1 MQVYLCRIASLLGFL
16 TFVLDIFLKK
26 LDNFRPDIVV
36 NWMSRATKYCP
47 SGKWKKVARLGGYY
61 PLKYYRGCDALI
73 GNTKGICDYL
83 ISSGVPHQNVFH
95 IPNFAETSVHGK
107 KPDEQDSLSNKP
119 RTVLAIGRLHKNKGF
134 DTLLHAI
141 KSLPELKLVLAGSG
155 PEERSIKAH
164 GHRARSIE

>member
-1 MQVYLCRIASLLGFL
+1 MRIMQAIAGRNEGGAERFFTRLAIALAEIDSIEQMILMRPHERWLSQIEDAGLPVSNCKFGG
-16 TFVLDIFLKK
+16 IFDFRSRHLFKKK

-83 ISSGVPHQNVFH
+83 ISSGVPHQNVCLLY
-95 IPNFAETSVHGK
+95 TS
-107 KPDEQDSLSNKP
+107 PSP
-119 RTVLAIGRLHKNKGF
+119 RDRG
-134 DTLLHAI
+134 
-141 KSLPELKLVLAGSG
+141 
-155 PEERSIKAH
+155 
-164 GHRARSIE
+164 